1 MSHGFRFDDEDNYR
15 QVFCWYLT
23 VLLLLPL
30 LCRHGFS
37 VCLSTCIQSEQ
48 KPASIDIKLCILL
61 EWRQPTWLTT
71 AWCLICGKQVALKTW
86 WGMKAFHLENTNY
99 IWCQKY
105 CRLQCSRLKL
115 SAYSSPSLVTD
126 GDWQSLPDTC
136 FVAQTGASD
145 HYLFCAIQVCAL
157 LLWMCFLRVT
167 EMCFG
172 KALVMMVATIW
183 QTNLD
188 GRSVTLSS
196 SLQTE
201 VTAALCT
208 LPLSPSLH
216 YSYGPWRVLKLD
228 FDAKKSCILFMWSW
242 NTK

>member
-1 MSHGFRFDDEDNYR
+1 MVFRSAYPHAYSLSR
-15 QVFCWYLT
+15 S
-23 VLLLLPL
+23 LL
-30 LCRHGFS
+30 F
-37 VCLSTCIQSEQ
+37 
-48 KPASIDIKLCILL
+48 IDIKLCILL

-115 SAYSSPSLVTD
+115 FAYSSPSLVTD
-126 GDWQSLPDTC
+126 GDWHSLPDTC

-157 LLWMCFLRVT
+157 LLWMCFLHVT

-216 YSYGPWRVLKLD
+216 YSYGSWRVLKLD
-228 FDAKKSCILFMWSW
+228 FDSKKNPVFCLCGPEILS
-242 NTK
+242 K